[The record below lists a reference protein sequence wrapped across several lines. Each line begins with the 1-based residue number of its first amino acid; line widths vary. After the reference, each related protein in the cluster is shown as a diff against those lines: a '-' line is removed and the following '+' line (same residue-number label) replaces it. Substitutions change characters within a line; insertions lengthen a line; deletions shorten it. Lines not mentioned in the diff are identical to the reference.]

1 VGDLALLRFA
11 NRIALRWRVLE
22 LPAQDK
28 GEVMKRLRG
37 SKPSPAMVVSI
48 IALVLALA
56 GSAAAGIATI
66 SVLSK
71 KEKKQTRNIAKDEI
85 KKAAPG
91 LSVAN
96 ATNAQNASALSGV
109 GLNSVVTGA
118 SESLGGCDPS
128 STTFVSCAS
137 VTLDLPRAGRVLG
150 WADLQ
155 WHTDG
160 SVPSRAECQMRVDDV
175 AVGHGM
181 FFGEAVTINTSALHE
196 RGVGGNFITTNL
208 TAGPHTFSVNCNEP
222 DSDIDIDQAAIS
234 VLLVGTS

>member
-1 VGDLALLRFA
+1 
-11 NRIALRWRVLE
+11 
-22 LPAQDK
+22 
-28 GEVMKRLRG
+28 MKRLRG

-96 ATNAQNASALSGV
+96 AQNANALGGV

-118 SESLGGCDPS
+118 SQSLGGCDPS

-155 WHTDG
+155 WHSDSAAPT
-160 SVPSRAECQMRVDDV
+160 RAECQMRVDD
-175 AVGHGM
+175 ASIGHGM
-181 FFGEAVTINTSALHE
+181 LFGESVTANTSALHE

-234 VLLVGTS
+234 VLLLGTS

>member
-1 VGDLALLRFA
+1 
-11 NRIALRWRVLE
+11 
-22 LPAQDK
+22 
-28 GEVMKRLRG
+28 MKRLRG

-96 ATNAQNASALSGV
+96 AQNANELSGV

-118 SESLGGCDPS
+118 SQSLGGCDPNS
-128 STTFVSCAS
+128 ITFVSCAS

-181 FFGEAVTINTSALHE
+181 FFGEAATINTSALHE

-234 VLLVGTS
+234 VLLLGTS